1 MRLKEDPI
9 VKVSAEKIDGSKVV
23 LTVEAPASVVDE
35 ALEKAYKSVVKRV
48 NVPGFRRGKAPRFIL
63 ERYYGKEVLYDEAMK
78 EVLPEQYIE
87 AVKETKIDPVDDP
100 EFDEINFKQ
109 GESLTFKATVYV
121 TPEVQLADYSDL
133 SIAYEAPTVE
143 DSEVDGQVSYLRER
157 MAELRPLEEGQAV
170 EAGDLVTVHVK
181 GIDGGTFKAEIDQE
195 FPYAEAGRE
204 NALVPGL
211 GDALIGMK
219 KGETKEFTG
228 TYPVKPAEAAAEE
241 DEAKAQDGAKA
252 DGEAKPKA
260 AKKKAKAEPPKE
272 ARFAIEVREIRRKY
286 YPSDEDFLK
295 NLSKES
301 LDEVREDLKTRLM
314 AIKVDSAKRQHSD
327 KVEEALLSKATM
339 EIPPPMIA
347 RRQQELFERFVQR
360 VQSAGADVNQYLRS
374 TGRTPDEI
382 AGDFLAQAEREVKRD
397 LVLDAVSAKEGIKAS
412 EEAVNSVIEA
422 LARESG
428 KDVSAVRT
436 TLELRGALEEIER
449 NLTRVEALNRIAV
462 LAAQKAGTPLP
473 EDKPA
478 PAPEGNPEEKAEAS
492 DEKPATGADK
502 ADAAD
507 KVEAPAKEEPANPE
521 GK

>member
-1 MRLKEDPI
+1 M
-9 VKVSAEKIDGSKVV
+9 KVSAEKIDGSKVV

-63 ERYYGKEVLYDEAMK
+63 ERHYGKEVLYDEAMR
-78 EVLPEQYIE
+78 EVLPAQYVE
-87 AVKETKIDPVDDP
+87 AVKETNIEPVDDP
-100 EFDEINFKQ
+100 EFDEIHFKQ
-109 GESLTFKATVYV
+109 GEPLTFKATVYV
-121 TPEVQLADYSDL
+121 KPEVQLSDYSDL

-143 DSEVDGQVSYLRER
+143 DSEVDGQVRYLRER

-181 GIDGGTFKAEIDQE
+181 GIDGGNFKAEIDQD

-228 TYPVKPAEAAAEE
+228 TYPVKPAQETTQE
-241 DEAKAQDGAKA
+241 DGAQPEGDKPEEAKTQ
-252 DGEAKPKA
+252 
-260 AKKKAKAEPPKE
+260 AEPEQPKE
-272 ARFAIEVREIRRKY
+272 ARFAIEVKEIRRKY
-286 YPSDEDFLK
+286 YPSDEEFLK

-301 LDEVREDLKTRLM
+301 LDEVREDLKARLL
-314 AIKVDSAKRQHSD
+314 AIKVDSAKRVHAD
-327 KVEEALLSKATM
+327 KVEEALLAKATV

-347 RRQQELFERFVQR
+347 RRQQELFERFIQR
-360 VQSAGADVNQYLRS
+360 IQSAGADVNQYLRS
-374 TGRTPDEI
+374 TGRTPDQI
-382 AGDFLAQAEREVKRD
+382 AADFATQAELEVKRD

-422 LARESG
+422 LAREAG
-428 KDVSAVRT
+428 KDVQAVRT
-436 TLELRGALEEIER
+436 TLELRGALEDIEQ
-449 NLTRVEALNRIAV
+449 NLTRAETLNKIAAR
-462 LAAQKAGTPLP
+462 AAEKAGTPLP
-473 EDKPA
+473 EDRPA
-478 PAPEGNPEEKAEAS
+478 PAPEEKTEEPG
-492 DEKPATGADK
+492 EKPETPADQAEVSEK
-502 ADAAD
+502 E
-507 KVEAPAKEEPANPE
+507 EAPAKEEPAEPE

>member
-1 MRLKEDPI
+1 M
-9 VKVSAEKIDGSKVV
+9 KVSAEKIDGSKVV

-63 ERYYGKEVLYDEAMK
+63 ERHYGKEVLYDEAMK
-78 EVLPEQYIE
+78 EVLPAQYIE

-100 EFDEINFKQ
+100 EFDDVNFKQ
-109 GESLTFKATVYV
+109 GEPLTFKATVYV
-121 TPEVQLADYSDL
+121 TPEVQLSDYSDL
-133 SIAYEAPTVE
+133 SVAYEAPTVE

-157 MAELRPLEEGQAV
+157 MAELRPLEEGQAI

-181 GIDGGTFKAEIDQE
+181 GIDGGNFKAEIDQD

-228 TYPVKPAEAAAEE
+228 TYPVKPAEEAPKE
-241 DEAKAQDGAKA
+241 DGAKPEGGDKPEEAKA
-252 DGEAKPKA
+252 PS
-260 AKKKAKAEPPKE
+260 EPEQPKE
-272 ARFAIEVREIRRKY
+272 AKFAIEVKEIRRKH

-295 NLSKES
+295 NLSKET
-301 LDEVREDLKTRLM
+301 LDEVREDLKTRLL
-314 AIKVDSAKRQHSD
+314 AIKTDSAKRVHSD
-327 KVEEALLSKATM
+327 KVEDALLGKATV

-347 RRQQELFERFVQR
+347 QRQQELFERFVQR

-382 AGDFLAQAEREVKRD
+382 ASDFATQAEREVKRD

-422 LARESG
+422 LAREAG
-428 KDVSAVRT
+428 KDVQAVKT
-436 TLELRGALEEIER
+436 TLELRGALKGIEQ

-473 EDKPA
+473 EDKPLEKPKA
-478 PAPEGNPEEKAEAS
+478 SSDEPEAKTEEAEA
-492 DEKPATGADK
+492 PQ
-502 ADAAD
+502 
-507 KVEAPAKEEPANPE
+507 KEEPANPE